1 MSSEVLEFLKN
12 AGVQFIRVLWCDN
25 ANIIRGKAFHISV
38 FEEHREHGIG
48 ISMAQQAIPAMYD
61 AVAPNSGLGPVGE
74 VWLVPDWSTLR
85 VLPYA
90 PTHARVMGDMV
101 HQALPW
107 SFCPRSFLRRMIAAA
122 QTQGL
127 EIMAAFENE
136 FYLLKE
142 GSEGLSPADHTVF
155 ASTLGMD
162 LNVEIIDEIA
172 SALIH
177 QGIGVEWYYPESGP
191 GQHELSVRYTQA
203 LQAADQ
209 QIAFRETVRAIALRH
224 NLKASFLP
232 KIFADKAG
240 NGCHLHLS
248 LWRDGKNIVPGD
260 IGEESRVGVQ
270 RSDSIQTSNLKPPP
284 PPIPNS
290 QSLSSTAQAFIA
302 GILDHLPALMA
313 ITTPSPNSY
322 RRIHPHF
329 WSGAFRAWGW
339 DNREAAVRVPT
350 NPAPP
355 SPTHF
360 ELKTVDASSNP
371 YLTLGAIIAAGLDG
385 IQRKLDPGNPVS
397 VDPGHLSD
405 AERQA
410 GNIDRLPTNLGNA
423 IAQLRQDK
431 TLLDALGQ
439 DFAQAFLA
447 VRQAEWD
454 AMKELDLSAEVNLL
468 LERY

>member
-1 MSSEVLEFLKN
+1 
-12 AGVQFIRVLWCDN
+12 
-25 ANIIRGKAFHISV
+25 
-38 FEEHREHGIG
+38 
-48 ISMAQQAIPAMYD
+48 
-61 AVAPNSGLGPVGE
+61 
-74 VWLVPDWSTLR
+74 
-85 VLPYA
+85 
-90 PTHARVMGDMV
+90 
-101 HQALPW
+101 
-107 SFCPRSFLRRMIAAA
+107 
-122 QTQGL
+122 
-127 EIMAAFENE
+127 
-136 FYLLKE
+136 
-142 GSEGLSPADHTVF
+142 
-155 ASTLGMD
+155 MD
-162 LNVEIIDEIA
+162 LNVEIIDKIA

-177 QGIGVEWYYPESGP
+177 QGIGVERYYPESGP
-191 GQHELSVRYTQA
+191 GQHELSVCYTQA

-232 KIFADKAG
+232 KIFEDKAG
-240 NGCHLHLS
+240 SGCHLHLS

-260 IGEESRVGVQ
+260 ISEESGARSQGSGIRGQ
-270 RSDSIQTSNLKPPP
+270 GSDSIHNSQFTIHNSPPSSISNP
-284 PPIPNS
+284 
-290 QSLSSTAQAFIA
+290 QSLSPTAQAFIA
-302 GILDHLPALMA
+302 GILNHLPALMA

-371 YLTLGAIIAAGLDG
+371 YLALGAVIAAGLDG
-385 IQRKLDPGNPVS
+385 IQRKLNPGTPASIDPGR
-397 VDPGHLSD
+397 LSD
-405 AERQA
+405 TERQA
-410 GNIDRLPTNLGNA
+410 GNIDRLPTNLGDA
-423 IAQLRQDK
+423 ITQLRQDK

-439 DFAQAFLA
+439 DLARAFLA

-454 AMKELDLSAEVNLL
+454 AMKELDLSAEANLL